1 MNRINRSNL
10 IPTGDYS
17 TKMNNITNSIFFVTV
32 RDDYE
37 QARQDYF
44 PYIASAYTAIAKNFK
59 KGKSYPVLSVKHATL
74 IADDEKN
81 VETSQFLVPTENG
94 NFIWVQSEIFRY
106 VGLEPENS

>member
-1 MNRINRSNL
+1 MEN
-10 IPTGDYS
+10 
-17 TKMNNITNSIFFVTV
+17 MTNGIFYVTV

-37 QARQDYF
+37 KDRQDYF

-59 KGKSYPVLSVKHATL
+59 KGKTYPVLSVKHATL

-94 NFIWVQSEIFRY
+94 NFIWVQSEIFRFAG
-106 VGLEPENS
+106 VTPDEK

>member
-1 MNRINRSNL
+1 MDTNDKSGL
-10 IPTGDYS
+10 EPTGEGA
-17 TKMNNITNSIFFVTV
+17 TRMENMTNGIFYVTV

-37 QARQDYF
+37 KDRQDYF
-44 PYIASAYTAIAKNFK
+44 PYIAAAYTAIAKNFK

-94 NFIWVQSEIFRY
+94 NFIWVQSEIFRFA
-106 VGLEPENS
+106 GTDTGNA

>member
-1 MNRINRSNL
+1 MNKKHSSKL
-10 IPTGDYS
+10 IPTGVYS
-17 TKMNNITNSIFFVTV
+17 TRMNIMTSGLFYVTV

-44 PYIASAYTAIAKNFK
+44 PYIAQAYTAIAKNFK
-59 KGKSYPVLSVKHATL
+59 KGKAYPVLSVKHATL

-94 NFIWVQSEIFRY
+94 NFIWVQSEIFLFA
-106 VGLEPENS
+106 GLEPEES

>member
-1 MNRINRSNL
+1 MSRNDSGEL
-10 IPTGDYS
+10 IPTGVFS
-17 TKMNNITNSIFFVTV
+17 TRMNNMTNGIFFVKV

-59 KGKSYPVLSVKHATL
+59 KGKAYPVLSVKHATL

-94 NFIWVQSEIFRY
+94 NFIWVQSEIFRFW
-106 VGLEPENS
+106 GLEQDKS

>member
-1 MNRINRSNL
+1 MNEMGKAGLQPIGVINTRMDN
-10 IPTGDYS
+10 
-17 TKMNNITNSIFFVTV
+17 MTNGIFYVTV

-37 QARQDYF
+37 KDRLDYF

-59 KGKSYPVLSVKHATL
+59 KGKTYPVLSVKHATL

-94 NFIWVQSEIFRY
+94 NFIWVQSEIFRFAG
-106 VGLEPENS
+106 VTPDEK

>member
-1 MNRINRSNL
+1 MNEMGKAGLQPIGVINTRMDN
-10 IPTGDYS
+10 
-17 TKMNNITNSIFFVTV
+17 MTNGIFYVTV

-37 QARQDYF
+37 KDRQDYF

-59 KGKSYPVLSVKHATL
+59 KGKTYPVLSVKHATL

-94 NFIWVQSEIFRY
+94 NFIWVQSEIFRFAG
-106 VGLEPENS
+106 VTPDEK